1 MNGQTAL
8 PVGDIVAESYRFLWD
23 NRRDLL
29 RLIGLPVLALSIL
42 GIAIG
47 VFIGGRPP
55 AGEDVSGV
63 YYFGRILL
71 VIASMAFYV
80 MFAVAWHRRCLKPA
94 QQHTIWTAL
103 RWDQRKSLFLVRSL
117 AVGLMVGGAALTIFL
132 ISVILSALVA
142 GVSAVGGVTGQALPR
157 GLVTVVTLV
166 TLVPALLLNARLA
179 LWLPAA
185 AIDEPATLSEAWQA
199 GDAKSWR
206 LFAIL
211 LLVTAPGVVLFMFVL
226 SLAGVAGN
234 ALGIT
239 GTLTFA
245 LINSL
250 AATFINYLTIAA
262 GVSGLSMAYK
272 RLRPPH
278 EPGMPFFVNR

>member
-1 MNGQTAL
+1 MSGHTLL
-8 PVGDIVAESYRFLWD
+8 PVGDIVTESYRFLWD

-29 RLIGLPVLALSIL
+29 RLVGLPVLALSIL

-55 AGEDVSGV
+55 AGAEVPAT

-71 VIASMAFYV
+71 IAASMAFYV

-94 QQHTIWTAL
+94 QQQTIWTAL

-117 AVGLMVGGAALTIFL
+117 AIGLMVGGAALTIFL

-142 GVSAVGGVTGQALPR
+142 GVSAVGGVTGQALPS
-157 GLVTVVTLV
+157 GLVTIVTLV

-179 LWLPAA
+179 VWLPAA
-185 AIDEPATLSEAWQA
+185 AIDEPTTLSDAWQA
-199 GDAKSWR
+199 GNARSWR

-211 LLVTAPGVVLFMFVL
+211 LLMTAPGVVLFMFAL
-226 SLAGVAGN
+226 SLTGLAGN

-278 EPGMPFFVNR
+278 DPGMPFLMNR